1 MFLPNLGWSFPKN
14 FKKLSKKKFKNV
26 ILASFLAKP
35 SQDRP
40 KKRKKKN
47 INAQPRLEHSKKNS
61 KHIVKK
67 FKQFF
72 FSQTGLGQAEKEKKK
87 LFLVPFLPNSGWSI
101 PKKIVNKFEQL
112 KKLHSDFISS
122 QTESG

>member
-14 FKKLSKKKFKNV
+14 FKKLSKKNSKM
-26 ILASFLAKP
+26 SFWLHFLPDQVKTG
-35 SQDRP
+35 Q
-40 KKRKKKN
+40 KREKKN

-87 LFLVPFLPNSGWSI
+87 LFLVPFLPDSGWSI

-112 KKLHSDFISS
+112 KKLHSNFISS

>member
-35 SQDRP
+35 SRDRL
-40 KKRKKKN
+40 KKRKKK

-87 LFLVPFLPNSGWSI
+87 LFLVPFLPDSGWSI

>member
-1 MFLPNLGWSFPKN
+1 M
-14 FKKLSKKKFKNV
+14 
-26 ILASFLAKP
+26 ASFLAKP

-40 KKRKKKN
+40 KKRKKN

-87 LFLVPFLPNSGWSI
+87 LFLVPFLLDSGWSI